1 MNYATPVLKMLHEN
15 ICLIS
20 NKGPLESTHEIIT
33 RLKFISMV
41 KRDEKINVKSM
52 YIQPKNMFTSISR
65 LFNQESRDTTLNFL
79 TMTFNRV
86 FEIITHYTYTQKPID
101 KISIMS
107 IINDLMLSINGLT
120 NLQHTYSDDRLF
132 VCHIQTLI
140 EMINS
145 KIREVKEYKP
155 DLFSDE
161 QILRNFTDFN
171 NINNINSM
179 SNLNSINH
187 EIHDINSL

>member
-1 MNYATPVLKMLHEN
+1 MNYTTPILKMLHEN
-15 ICLIS
+15 ICLNT

-52 YIQPKNMFTSISR
+52 YIQPKNVFTAISR

-79 TMTFNRV
+79 TMTFNRI

-155 DLFSDE
+155 DLFYDE

-171 NINNINSM
+171 NI
-179 SNLNSINH
+179 SNLNSNNH

>member
-1 MNYATPVLKMLHEN
+1 
-15 ICLIS
+15 
-20 NKGPLESTHEIIT
+20 
-33 RLKFISMV
+33 
-41 KRDEKINVKSM
+41 
-52 YIQPKNMFTSISR
+52 
-65 LFNQESRDTTLNFL
+65 
-79 TMTFNRV
+79 
-86 FEIITHYTYTQKPID
+86 
-101 KISIMS
+101 
-107 IINDLMLSINGLT
+107 MLSINGLT

-155 DLFSDE
+155 DLFNDE

>member
-15 ICLIS
+15 ICLNS

-161 QILRNFTDFN
+161 QILRNFSEFN
-171 NINNINSM
+171 NINNINNM
-179 SNLNSINH
+179 SNLPLNNH
-187 EIHDINSL
+187 EMHDINSL

>member
-1 MNYATPVLKMLHEN
+1 MINFTTPILKMLHEN
-15 ICLIS
+15 ICLDS
-20 NKGPLESTHEIIT
+20 KKGPLESTHEVIT

-41 KRDEKINVKSM
+41 KRDEKINVKNM

-86 FEIITHYTYTQKPID
+86 FEIISYYTYTQKAID
-101 KISIMS
+101 KISIIS
-107 IINDLMLSINGLT
+107 IINDLTLSINGLN

-155 DLFSDE
+155 EWFSE
-161 QILRNFTDFN
+161 YNSFN
-171 NINNINSM
+171 NQNV
-179 SNLNSINH
+179 SNDKIEL
-187 EIHDINSL
+187 

>member
-15 ICLIS
+15 ICLNS

-155 DLFSDE
+155 ELFSDE
-161 QILRNFTDFN
+161 QILRNFSDFN
-171 NINNINSM
+171 NINNINNM

>member
-15 ICLIS
+15 ICLNS

-171 NINNINSM
+171 NINSM

>member
-1 MNYATPVLKMLHEN
+1 
-15 ICLIS
+15 
-20 NKGPLESTHEIIT
+20 
-33 RLKFISMV
+33 
-41 KRDEKINVKSM
+41 
-52 YIQPKNMFTSISR
+52 MFTSISR

-79 TMTFNRV
+79 TATFNRV
-86 FEIITHYTYTQKPID
+86 FEIITYYTYTQKPID

-107 IINDLMLSINGLT
+107 IINDLSISINGLT

-155 DLFSDE
+155 ELFVD
-161 QILRNFTDFN
+161 
-171 NINNINSM
+171 INNNEINDR
-179 SNLNSINH
+179 N
-187 EIHDINSL
+187 DIKVL

>member
-1 MNYATPVLKMLHEN
+1 MNYATPLLKMLHEN
-15 ICLIS
+15 ICLDS
-20 NKGPLESTHEIIT
+20 KRGPLESTHEVIT

-86 FEIITHYTYTQKPID
+86 FEIITHYTYTQKSID
-101 KISIMS
+101 RISIIS
-107 IINDLMLSINGLT
+107 IINDLSLSINGLT

-140 EMINS
+140 EMIHS

-155 DLFSDE
+155 ELFQQQDE
-161 QILRNFTDFN
+161 YINN
-171 NINNINSM
+171 NINEINI
-179 SNLNSINH
+179 LNN
-187 EIHDINSL
+187 EL

>member
-1 MNYATPVLKMLHEN
+1 MNYATPVLKMLHQN
-15 ICLIS
+15 ICLDS
-20 NKGPLESTHEIIT
+20 KKGPLESTHEVIT

-86 FEIITHYTYTQKPID
+86 FEIITYYTYTQKPID

-107 IINDLMLSINGLT
+107 IINDLSLSINGLT

-145 KIREVKEYKP
+145 KIREVKEFKP
-155 DLFSDE
+155 ELFE
-161 QILRNFTDFN
+161 EYNKN
-171 NINNINSM
+171 NIMNQLS
-179 SNLNSINH
+179 SND
-187 EIHDINSL
+187 EIDSL

>member
-15 ICLIS
+15 ICLNS

>member
-15 ICLIS
+15 ICLNS

-155 DLFSDE
+155 ELFRDE
-161 QILRNFTDFN
+161 QILRNFSEFN
-171 NINNINSM
+171 NINNINNI
-179 SNLNSINH
+179 SNSPLNNH

>member
-1 MNYATPVLKMLHEN
+1 
-15 ICLIS
+15 
-20 NKGPLESTHEIIT
+20 
-33 RLKFISMV
+33 
-41 KRDEKINVKSM
+41 
-52 YIQPKNMFTSISR
+52 
-65 LFNQESRDTTLNFL
+65 
-79 TMTFNRV
+79 MTFNRV

-155 DLFSDE
+155 ELFSDE
-161 QILRNFTDFN
+161 QILRNFSDVN
-171 NINNINSM
+171 NINNINNM

>member
-1 MNYATPVLKMLHEN
+1 MINFAVPVLKMLHDN
-15 ICLIS
+15 ICLDS
-20 NKGPLESTHEIIT
+20 KKGPLESTHEVIT

-41 KRDEKINVKSM
+41 KRDEKINVKNM

-65 LFNQESRDTTLNFL
+65 LFNQENRETTLNFL

-86 FEIITHYTYTQKPID
+86 FEIITYYTYTQKQID
-101 KISIMS
+101 KILILSML
-107 IINDLMLSINGLT
+107 NDLNLSINGLT
-120 NLQHTYSDDRLF
+120 NLQHTYTDDRLF

-155 DLFSDE
+155 DLFIE
-161 QILRNFTDFN
+161 IN
-171 NINNINSM
+171 NINNLNILHNDKNNIN
-179 SNLNSINH
+179 
-187 EIHDINSL
+187 E

>member
-1 MNYATPVLKMLHEN
+1 MINIATPVLKMLHEN
-15 ICLIS
+15 ICLDS
-20 NKGPLESTHEIIT
+20 KKGPLESTHEVIT

-41 KRDEKINVKSM
+41 KRDEKINVKNM

-86 FEIITHYTYTQKPID
+86 FEIITYYTYTQKQID
-101 KISIMS
+101 KIL
-107 IINDLMLSINGLT
+107 IIGILNDLNLSVNGLS
-120 NLQHTYSDDRLF
+120 NLQYTYSDDRLF

-145 KIREVKEYKP
+145 KIREVKEFKP
-155 DLFSDE
+155 EWFIE
-161 QILRNFTDFN
+161 YQNVN
-171 NINNINSM
+171 NTN
-179 SNLNSINH
+179 NLNSDLN
-187 EIHDINSL
+187 EL

>member
-1 MNYATPVLKMLHEN
+1 MNYATPVLKMLREN
-15 ICLIS
+15 ICLNS

-161 QILRNFTDFN
+161 QILRNFSEFN
-171 NINNINSM
+171 NINNINNM
-179 SNLNSINH
+179 SNLPLNNH
-187 EIHDINSL
+187 EMHDINSL